1 MTGNLINSAILYDRG
16 ANYNEVYI
24 SDKCWGHMTQSVRL
38 QLVKQAHCAHLSSSC
53 PDRLNHITFNA
64 ILRIFIRFW
73 GMFLTDT

>member
-16 ANYNEVYI
+16 ANCHEVYVI
-24 SDKCWGHMTQSVRL
+24 DKCWGHMTQSVRL
-38 QLVKQAHCAHLSSSC
+38 QHVKRAQCAHLSATS
-53 PDRLNHITFNA
+53 PDRQNDITFIV